1 MRFSLQTGP
10 SASPTPPSAPTG
22 DLPSLSQASPRR
34 KSGVLKALGLLTVIA
49 GVAVAVVIGVG
60 VPGVKR
66 SVSGLFAST
75 KSDVIIAT
83 VRPTKLS
90 VIVKEK
96 GNLES
101 AANKDVLCGV
111 EGGTTIISIKPEG
124 TPVKAGDVVAE
135 LDSAALSD
143 SLINQRITTQ
153 QAEASFKQAK
163 LVREVAEYA
172 VKEYEQGLFLQ
183 ELATDKGQIALAKSD
198 RERAIDRLKWSTEM
212 MKKGYVSIATNIAD
226 QLTKQQADFDLE
238 QAQTQ
243 LNVLEKYTYEKQV
256 KSLKSDVEKAKA
268 DELSKQSSWTLEQ
281 TKEKKL
287 ERQIAACTLRA
298 PGDGIVVYAN
308 DPGRMGGQ
316 QAVQIEEG
324 ASVRE
329 RQKIFSLPDMTKM
342 RVNTKVHESMVDRI
356 KVGRPALIRVDAAVD
371 QVLKG
376 TVASVA
382 PMSDANS
389 AFASD
394 IKVYTTFV
402 SLQGDTTTLNLRPGM
417 SAQVEI
423 LVEEL
428 PDVLTVPVQAIL
440 QFKDKDWAFVKDG
453 DGFRKQELTLGVSND
468 QHVEVKKG
476 LSDGD
481 QVAMTPTML
490 LTEDEKREAYSI
502 AAKDAAKKD
511 FGPDASVK
519 GVMPKGV
526 GIEGADGESKAKKK
540 KGAGGGGGNP
550 LMQKLSPE
558 DRQKFFSASPEEKMQ
573 MLKDAG
579 ASDADIEAMME
590 RMRNGGGGG
599 GRGGAGG
606 GRGGPG
612 GGAGGFGG
620 GAGGPGQ

>member
-1 MRFSLQTGP
+1 V
-10 SASPTPPSAPTG
+10 
-22 DLPSLSQASPRR
+22 
-34 KSGVLKALGLLTVIA
+34 VL
-49 GVAVAVVIGVG
+49 GVG

-83 VRPTKLS
+83 VGPNKLS

-101 AANKDVLCGV
+101 ANNKDVLCGV
-111 EGGTTIISIKPEG
+111 EGGTTIIMIKPEG
-124 TPVKAGDVVAE
+124 TPVKAGDIVAE

-143 SLINQRITTQ
+143 LLINQRITTQ
-153 QAEASFKQAK
+153 QAEASFKQSK

-172 VKEYEQGLFLQ
+172 VKEYKLGLYLQ
-183 ELATDKGQIALAKSD
+183 ELATYKGQIALAKSD
-198 RERAIDRLKWSTEM
+198 LTRAIDRLNWSSEM
-212 MKKGYVSIATNIAD
+212 MKKGYVSLATNIAD
-226 QLTKQQADFDLE
+226 DLTKQQAVFDLE

-243 LNVLEKYTYEKQV
+243 LSVLEQYTKEKQI
-256 KSLKSDVEKAKA
+256 KSLESDVEKAKA

-281 TKEKKL
+281 TKERKL
-287 ERQIAACTLRA
+287 ERQIAACTLKA

-356 KVGRPALIRVDAAVD
+356 KVGRPALVRVDAQATE
-371 QVLKG
+371 VLKG

-382 PMSDANS
+382 PMADANS
-389 AFASD
+389 QFASD

-402 SLQGDTTTLNLRPGM
+402 ALQGDTTSLNLRPGM

-428 PDVLTVPVQAIL
+428 PDVLTVPVQSIL

-476 LSDGD
+476 LKDGD

-511 FGPDASVK
+511 FGPDANPK

-526 GIEGADGESKAKKK
+526 GIDGADGESKAKRK

-558 DRQKFFSASPEEKMQ
+558 DRQKFFSASPEEKVQ

-590 RMRNGGGGG
+590 RMKNGGGGGG

>member
-1 MRFSLQTGP
+1 M
-10 SASPTPPSAPTG
+10 
-22 DLPSLSQASPRR
+22 
-34 KSGVLKALGLLTVIA
+34 VI
-49 GVAVAVVIGVG
+49 GAVAAAVVVGVG
-60 VPGVKR
+60 VPTVKR
-66 SVSGLFAST
+66 SVRGLFAAT
-75 KSDVIIAT
+75 KAEVITAIVHT
-83 VRPTKLS
+83 GKLI

-111 EGGTTIISIKPEG
+111 EGGTTIIMIKPEG

-135 LDSAALSD
+135 LDSASLRD
-143 SLINQRITTQ
+143 LLINQRITTQ
-153 QAEASFKQAK
+153 QAEASYKQAR

-172 VKEYEQGLFLQ
+172 VKEYVEGIYKQD
-183 ELATDKGQIALAKSD
+183 LATYKGQIALAAADQK
-198 RERAIDRLKWSTEM
+198 RAIDRLTWSSEM
-212 MKKGYVSIATNIAD
+212 KIKGYVSLATNLAD

-238 QAQTQ
+238 QAMTQ
-243 LNVLEKYTYEKQV
+243 LDVLEKYTKEKQI
-256 KSLKSDVEKAKA
+256 KSLSSDVEKAKA
-268 DELSKQSSWTLEQ
+268 DELSKQSSLTLEQ

-287 ERQIAACTLRA
+287 ERQIEKCTLKA
-298 PGDGIVVYAN
+298 PAEGIVVYAN

-356 KVGRPALIRVDAAVD
+356 KVGRPALVRVDAAANEVI
-371 QVLKG
+371 KG
-376 TVASVA
+376 SVASLA
-382 PMSDANS
+382 PMADANS
-389 AFASD
+389 QFASD

-402 SLQGDTTTLNLRPGM
+402 TLQGDTTKFSLRPGM

-428 PDVLTVPVQAIL
+428 PDVLSIPVQSIL
-440 QFKDKDWAFVKDG
+440 EFKDKDWVFIKDG
-453 DGFRKQELTLGVSND
+453 DGFRKAEVTLGVSND

-476 LSDGD
+476 LKEGD
-481 QVAMTPTML
+481 EVAMTPTML
-490 LTEDEKREAYSI
+490 LTEDEKREAYSV

-511 FGPDASVK
+511 FTGDPNAKSS
-519 GVMPKGV
+519 MPKGV
-526 GIEGADGESKAKKK
+526 GVGAGAGIDGAEGESKAKKK

-558 DRQKFFSASPEEKMQ
+558 DRQKFFSATPEEKAQ

-579 ASDADIEAMME
+579 VTDAEIEAMME
-590 RMRNGGGGG
+590 RMKNGGGG
-599 GRGGAGG
+599 GG

-612 GGAGGFGG
+612 GGGRGGPGGGGGFGG
-620 GAGGPGQ
+620 GPGGPGQ

>member
-1 MRFSLQTGP
+1 L
-10 SASPTPPSAPTG
+10 
-22 DLPSLSQASPRR
+22 L
-34 KSGVLKALGLLTVIA
+34 ALIA
-49 GVAVAVVIGVG
+49 GVAAAVILGVG
-60 VPGVKR
+60 LPKVQR
-66 SVSGLFAST
+66 SVNGLFAST
-75 KSDVIIAT
+75 KSDVITAI
-83 VRPTKLS
+83 VRPSKLS

-101 AANKDVLCGV
+101 AANKDVLCHV
-111 EGGTTIISIKPEG
+111 EGGTTIISIRPEG
-124 TPVKAGDVVAE
+124 TPVKAGDVVCE

-143 SLINQRITTQ
+143 LLINQRITTQ

-172 VKEYEQGLFLQ
+172 VKEYEQGLYLQ
-183 ELATDKGQIALAKSD
+183 ELATYKGQIALAKSD

-212 MKKGYVSIATNIAD
+212 EKKGYVSLATNIAD

-256 KSLKSDVEKAKA
+256 KSLKSDVEKANA
-268 DELSKQSSWTLEQ
+268 DELSKKSSWTLEQ

-287 ERQIAACTLRA
+287 ERQIAACTLTA

-308 DPGRMGGQ
+308 DPGRMGQQ

-356 KVGRPALIRVDAAVD
+356 KVGRPALVRVDAQANE
-371 QVLKG
+371 VLKG
-376 TVASVA
+376 TVVTVA
-382 PMSDANS
+382 PMADANS
-389 AFASD
+389 QFASD

-402 SLQGDTTTLNLRPGM
+402 ALQGDTTKLNLRPGM

-423 LVEEL
+423 LVDEL
-428 PDVLTVPVQAIL
+428 PDVLTVPVQSIL
-440 QFKDKDWAFVKDG
+440 EFKGKDWAFVKEG
-453 DGFRKQELTLGVSND
+453 DSFVKREITLGISND
-468 QHVEVKKG
+468 QHVEVKSG
-476 LSDGD
+476 LKQGD
-481 QVAMTPTML
+481 EVAMTPNVL
-490 LTEDEKREAYSI
+490 LTEDERREAYSI

-511 FGPDASVK
+511 FGPGDPKAK
-519 GVMPKGV
+519 GAMPKGG
-526 GIEGADGESKAKKK
+526 GIDGAEGEGKAKKK

-558 DRQKFFSASPEEKMQ
+558 DRQKFFSASPEEKAQ

-579 ASDADIEAMME
+579 ATDEEIEAMME

-599 GRGGAGG
+599 RG

-612 GGAGGFGG
+612 GGGGGGFGG